1 MSLAFV
7 FPGQGSQS
15 VGMLAELALAF
26 PQVKDTFGIGS
37 EVLGFDLWDLVQNG
51 PEEELNRTSNTQPAM
66 LAAGVAVWRVW
77 RDQGGALPA
86 VMAGHSLGEYS
97 ALVCAGALAFE
108 DAIAL
113 VAERGRLMQAAV
125 PQGAGAMAAILG
137 PDDDKVR
144 AICRE
149 ASQGEVV
156 AAVNFNSPGQVVVAG
171 HLAAVERAIELAK
184 QQGAKRAV
192 RLPVSVPSHCEL
204 MKPAAEQL
212 GQHLA
217 QIEIRKPDIPVI
229 HNADVQAH
237 DDPKAIREALERQ
250 LFSPVRWVETMQAI
264 GARGVKGLVE
274 CGPGKVLVGLNKRID
289 KDMIA
294 LAVYDTGSLTEA
306 LANFR
311 ED

>member
-1 MSLAFV
+1 
-7 FPGQGSQS
+7 
-15 VGMLAELALAF
+15 MLAELAGAF

-37 EVLGFDLWDLVQNG
+37 EVLGFDLWNLAQNG
-51 PEEELNRTSNTQPAM
+51 PEEELNKTSNTQPAM

-77 RDQGGALPA
+77 RDQRGALPTA
-86 VMAGHSLGEYS
+86 MAGHSLGEYT

-108 DAIAL
+108 DAVAL

-125 PQGAGAMAAILG
+125 PQGTGAMAAILG
-137 PDDDKVR
+137 LDDDKVR

-171 HLAAVERAIELAK
+171 HAAAVERAIELAK
-184 QQGAKRAV
+184 QQGAKRVV

-204 MKPAAEQL
+204 MRPAAEQL
-212 GQHLA
+212 RQRLA

-229 HNADVQAH
+229 HNADVLTH
-237 DDPKAIREALERQ
+237 DDPKAIREALARQ
-250 LFSPVRWVETMQAI
+250 LFSPVRWVETIQAI
-264 GARGVKGLVE
+264 GARGVKGLAE
-274 CGPGKVLVGLNKRID
+274 CGPGKVLVGLNKRIN
-289 KDMIA
+289 KDMNA
-294 LAVYDTGSLTEA
+294 LAIYDTSSLAEA

>member
-1 MSLAFV
+1 
-7 FPGQGSQS
+7 
-15 VGMLAELALAF
+15 MLTELAGAF
-26 PQVKDTFGIGS
+26 PRVKDTFGVTS
-37 EVLGFDLWDLVQNG
+37 EVLGFDLWSLVQNG
-51 PEEELNRTSNTQPAM
+51 PEEELNKTRNTQPAM
-66 LAAGVAVWRVW
+66 LAAGVAIWRVW
-77 RDQGGALPA
+77 RDQAGALPA
-86 VMAGHSLGEYS
+86 VMAGHSLGEYT

-108 DAIAL
+108 DAVAL

-171 HLAAVERAIELAK
+171 HAAAVERAIELAK

-204 MKPAAEQL
+204 MRPAAEQL
-212 GQHLA
+212 GQRLA

-229 HNADVQAH
+229 HNADVLAH
-237 DDPKAIREALERQ
+237 DDPKTIREALTRQ
-250 LFSPVRWVETMQAI
+250 LFSPVRWVETIQAI

-289 KDMIA
+289 KDMNA
-294 LAVYDTGSLTEA
+294 LAIYDASSLTEA